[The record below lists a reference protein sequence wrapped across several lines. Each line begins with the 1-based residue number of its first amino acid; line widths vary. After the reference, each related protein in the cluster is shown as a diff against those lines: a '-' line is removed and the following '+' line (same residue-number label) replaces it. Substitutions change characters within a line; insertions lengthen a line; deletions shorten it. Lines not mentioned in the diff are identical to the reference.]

1 MKIRRKLFFVLAVA
15 SCAFLM
21 FLGNVPDGYAQAPT
35 KKVSKP
41 GVYNGYS
48 NQIYPE
54 VVRSSRYIQ
63 IRGNNLAI
71 DIYRP
76 AKNGVA
82 VNKPHPVIF
91 QNMRY
96 QRRRD
101 IATDGAVINDWVK
114 RGYVVAILDP
124 RGAGAS
130 FGSRMGDWSI
140 DEAWMGKR

>member
-1 MKIRRKLFFVLAVA
+1 MKTRRRLFLVLSAG
-15 SCAFLM
+15 CMFLM
-21 FLGNVPDGYAQAPT
+21 SAGVAIDGFAETPV
-35 KKVSKP
+35 KKESRP

-48 NQIYPE
+48 PQIYTE
-54 VVRSSRYIQ
+54 VARSSRYIL

-76 AKNGVA
+76 AKNGAA

-101 IATDGAVINDWVK
+101 IATDGAMINDWVR

-130 FGSRMGDWSI
+130 SGASTASAARAD
-140 DEAWMGKR
+140 APVPAPP

>member
-1 MKIRRKLFFVLAVA
+1 MKIREKLFFVLAIA
-15 SCAFLM
+15 TCAFLV
-21 FLGNVPDGYAQAPT
+21 FVGIVPDGYAQAPT

-41 GVYNGYS
+41 GVYSGYS

-76 AKNGVA
+76 AKNGMA
-82 VNKPHPVIF
+82 VSKPHPVIV

-101 IATDGAVINDWVK
+101 IAVDGAVINDWVK

-130 FGSRMGDWSI
+130 FGSRMGD
-140 DEAWMGKR
+140 